1 MDPFETVQVGRSD
14 VRVTRLGLGG
24 TGYAGLYAA
33 VPEQQ
38 AAEAI
43 SEAYEQGIRYFDTAP
58 VYGHG
63 QSEER
68 LGSVL
73 LARRERGEL
82 AISTKI
88 GRVLEA
94 LPADQLSRDDS
105 FPEALPLEPVFDFSY
120 AGVMRSF
127 EESLRRLGTD
137 RVEILYIHDPDE
149 DASLSLGHDPKHAEH
164 VRRTMEQTYPAV
176 EGLRAQGAVR
186 AIGIGMNQWEMLCD
200 FATLGDF
207 DCFLLAGR
215 FTLLEQEPL
224 KKLLPLCEEKS
235 ISIVVGGPYNSG
247 ILATGAVEG
256 ARYNYQEAPPDV
268 VGRVKAIEAVCTR
281 YGVPMP
287 AAALQFPFSH
297 SAVASVIP
305 GARSAAE
312 VRTNVEYLQTE
323 IPGDLWEELQH
334 ERLIYVHHPR

>member
-73 LARRERGEL
+73 LARREAWRARHQHEDRAL
-82 AISTKI
+82 SSKRYRRTSSVVITASLKLCPWSPFSTSAMPESCA
-88 GRVLEA
+88 R
-94 LPADQLSRDDS
+94 SRRACVGS
-105 FPEALPLEPVFDFSY
+105 GPIEWRSSTSMTQ
-120 AGVMRSF
+120 MRT
-127 EESLRRLGTD
+127 R
-137 RVEILYIHDPDE
+137 
-149 DASLSLGHDPKHAEH
+149 SLSLGHDPKHAEH

-235 ISIVVGGPYNSG
+235 ISIVVGGPDNSG
-247 ILATGAVEG
+247 ILATEAVEG
-256 ARYNYQEAPPDV
+256 RGTTTRRPRPTSWDV
-268 VGRVKAIEAVCTR
+268 
-281 YGVPMP
+281 
-287 AAALQFPFSH
+287 
-297 SAVASVIP
+297 
-305 GARSAAE
+305 
-312 VRTNVEYLQTE
+312 
-323 IPGDLWEELQH
+323 
-334 ERLIYVHHPR
+334 